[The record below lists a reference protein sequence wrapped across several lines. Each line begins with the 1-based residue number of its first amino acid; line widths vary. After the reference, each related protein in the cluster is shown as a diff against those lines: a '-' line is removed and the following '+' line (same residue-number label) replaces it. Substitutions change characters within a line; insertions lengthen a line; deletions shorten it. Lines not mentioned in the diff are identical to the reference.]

1 MHSKYLTFLATGLV
15 LICAALIIRKSFKP
29 EANQNPL
36 ASARPT
42 ANEAANKRPSEA
54 LHSEEMPRNQTSH
67 RNQDNDN
74 SSSLTKY
81 PANPNPVGA
90 TKSSSDVKINSQS
103 VKNSANTATQNI
115 APKVGLPPE
124 PTPTLL
130 PQGIQ
135 LAEDVKLPAVILA
148 INAAERN
155 PQNKM
160 PAPVA
165 AAMHGIVDTF
175 YQELAESVAKDVAEK
190 KSETSAETTV
200 AIENDT
206 VLIHPGPAVERARDH
221 ANQMYRALFGDAAYN
236 QMTMNA
242 VMESQ
247 LPVEPVTGEN

>member
-15 LICAALIIRKSFKP
+15 LLCAALIFRKSFKP
-29 EANQNPL
+29 EADQNPR
-36 ASARPT
+36 ASARP
-42 ANEAANKRPSEA
+42 AASEAANKRPSEP
-54 LHSEEMPRNQTSH
+54 LHPEEMPRNQTTH
-67 RNQDNDN
+67 RNQDDDN
-74 SSSLTKY
+74 SSSLTKF
-81 PANPNPVGA
+81 PTNPNPVGA
-90 TKSSSDVKINSQS
+90 TKSSSDDKIKSQS

-175 YQELAESVAKDVAEK
+175 YRELAESVAKDVAEK

-200 AIENDT
+200 ANENDT

-247 LPVEPVTGEN
+247 LPVEPVAGEN